1 MRFYNV
7 YWFVGT
13 VASGLVGGVYLL
25 LRAWR
30 DREEADFGIELALG
44 LWCLAVGG
52 LVGLAHFSLVPDA
65 LPAAVICLPAGV
77 LLVLAGRHVWQGD
90 AGEYPSEVEGRC
102 VRLTEGPSGERWA
115 EFSYEVD
122 GRPLRAFCEDSVAAG
137 TVKVGDTCLIH
148 ASATQPLS
156 IRLSV
161 RGSLAGGLA
170 IALLGVALLAIPVL
184 LVVL

>member
-65 LPAAVICLPAGV
+65 LPAAVICP
-77 LLVLAGRHVWQGD
+77 
-90 AGEYPSEVEGRC
+90 
-102 VRLTEGPSGERWA
+102 
-115 EFSYEVD
+115 
-122 GRPLRAFCEDSVAAG
+122 
-137 TVKVGDTCLIH
+137 VKN
-148 ASATQPLS
+148 
-156 IRLSV
+156 
-161 RGSLAGGLA
+161 
-170 IALLGVALLAIPVL
+170 LGK
-184 LVVL
+184 